1 MNSSRFVI
9 GQKLSF
15 ATDSE
20 LHTDIYETEITGI
33 FPDRLELS
41 VSLHKG
47 YLLLIP
53 IGTIIR
59 WMLPN
64 EQSVLVSQ
72 VISRQPTSR
81 TWSVTIPI
89 KEQKEKKTRVIAVGS
104 GKGGVGNTTFSI
116 NLSIALSNLGK
127 RVIILDADIG
137 MANVELLL
145 RINARRN
152 LSDVLKGECVLRD
165 ILTHGP
171 SGIQILPGSSGISS
185 MTNLTPI
192 QFNRIISG
200 FSDLEDECD
209 ILIIDTGA
217 GISELVLKFLEA
229 ADDLVLITNTEPH
242 ALMDTYGLTK
252 ALAHRN
258 PDIKP
263 LLVIN
268 RSETEAEA
276 YKCSDTFNK
285 AAAKFL
291 KLQPELIG
299 WIYDDKRVSKSL
311 KEQKPLFLSH
321 PNIDYAHQINNI
333 AGVLLGKKESYERP
347 SGIVSFINKLKRN
360 FG

>member
-1 MNSSRFVI
+1 MNHGQFYI

-15 ATDSE
+15 ATDSD

-41 VSLHKG
+41 ISLHKG

-53 IGTIIR
+53 IGTNVR
-59 WMLPN
+59 WLLPN
-64 EQSVLVSQ
+64 HQSVMVSE
-72 VISRQPTSR
+72 VISRQPAQH
-81 TWSVTIPI
+81 TWGVTIPTLE
-89 KEQKEKKTRVIAVGS
+89 KKEKKSRVIAIGS
-104 GKGGVGNTTFSI
+104 GKGGVGKTTFAI
-116 NLSIALSNLGK
+116 NLSLALSKLGK

-145 RINARRN
+145 KINAKLN
-152 LSDVLKGECVLRD
+152 LSNVLKGECVLRD
-165 ILTHGP
+165 ILTTGP
-171 SGIQILPGSSGISS
+171 AGIKILPGSSGVSS
-185 MTNLTPI
+185 MTNLNAV

-200 FSDLEDECD
+200 FADIEDECD
-209 ILIIDTGA
+209 IFIIDTGA

-229 ADDLVLITNTEPH
+229 ADDLLLLTNTEPH

-252 ALAHRN
+252 ALAFRN
-258 PDIKP
+258 PDLKP

-268 RSETEAEA
+268 RCETEAEA
-276 YKCSDTFNK
+276 YKCSDTFKK

-291 KLQPELIG
+291 RLQPELIG

-311 KEQKPLFLSH
+311 KEQKPLYLSH
-321 PNIDYAHQINNI
+321 PDIDYSYQINNI
-333 AGVLLGKKESYERP
+333 ANVLLGKNKSYSQP